1 MSWEAEWA
9 CVWADDVLKRILL
22 ISLHRIF
29 CSASGHSILPL
40 LWTVYGHKTPN
51 LSDSFMNLTG
61 NWCNQKNISGSQTV
75 ERENEGRIKL
85 MLFWWWTNCLNSLF
99 WRAKKKNTNPSSRF
113 LFFVLLFP
121 FHSLYYCYWFALL
134 LNLISLLRIKLMSYV
149 YKD

>member
-61 NWCNQKNISGSQTV
+61 NWCNRKNISGSQTV

-99 WRAKKKNTNPSSRF
+99 WRAKKKPQTQVLDFYSSSYF
-113 LFFVLLFP
+113 
-121 FHSLYYCYWFALL
+121 FHSILCTTATGLPC
-134 LNLISLLRIKLMSYV
+134 S
-149 YKD
+149 